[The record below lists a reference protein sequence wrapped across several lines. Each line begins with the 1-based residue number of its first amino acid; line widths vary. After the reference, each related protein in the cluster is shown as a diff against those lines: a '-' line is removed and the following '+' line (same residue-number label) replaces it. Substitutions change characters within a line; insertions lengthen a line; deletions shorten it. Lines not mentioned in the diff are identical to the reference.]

1 MKLHN
6 DLCNLYNSNVSVCSC
21 DMHLY
26 ISQMFPLFF
35 FIAECIIAL
44 YWTCYHFLCGIYLVE
59 AGFLEFHLLFSSLH

>member
-1 MKLHN
+1 MT
-6 DLCNLYNSNVSVCSC
+6 SVIFITQMSVCVAVICTCTYHRCS
-21 DMHLY
+21 L
-26 ISQMFPLFF
+26 FFF